1 MSVIRHPLPSALY
14 TAEQSRTLDRLAI
27 EQQGIPGFKLMQ
39 RAAQAAFKALQVRW
53 PKTRRLSV
61 LCGSGNNGGDG
72 LVVAVLARRQGLA
85 VQLLCLAD
93 NVDDYTGRLQGEA
106 LDAYRL
112 ACDEGLRLDP
122 YQPGMALSGEL
133 IVDAML
139 GTGLS
144 GEVRGLYRQ
153 AIEQLNSQPQPVL
166 AVDIP
171 SGLCADSGRVLG
183 AAVVA
188 KLTISFIGLKRGLL
202 THQAVDHVGELLFD
216 DLRVSDQVYQQVP
229 VDLFRTREA
238 ELASLLP
245 ARPRSAHKGH
255 HGRLLVVGGDRG
267 MGGAAIIA
275 SQAAARCG
283 AGLVSLATRPE
294 HLGAALSRCP
304 EVMSHAVNSG
314 QELEPLLGQA
324 ELLVVGPGLGQ
335 SAWSDQLL
343 QQALAC
349 GKPVLL
355 DADALNMLTTTKALQ
370 GLKRDNWILTPHPGE
385 AARLLGVTAAEVQ
398 QDRFAAVKA
407 LQQRYGGTVILK
419 GAGSL
424 ASDGQQ
430 TYLCVAGNPGMA
442 CGGMGD
448 LLSGIVGAL
457 LAQRLAALDAA
468 RLGVYLHARAA
479 DLCVELQ
486 GERGLLA
493 TDLLAWL
500 PRLLNGKEL

>member
-27 EQQGIPGFKLMQ
+27 EQQGVPGFKLMQ
-39 RAAQAAFKALQVRW
+39 RAAQAAFKALQLRW

-72 LVVAVLARRQGLA
+72 LVIAVLAQRQGLA

-93 NVDDYTGRLQGEA
+93 NVDDYAGKLRGEA
-106 LDAYRL
+106 LEAYRL
-112 ACDEGLRLDP
+112 ACDEGVRIDP

-153 AIEQLNSQPQPVL
+153 AIEQLNAQPQPVL

-183 AAVVA
+183 AAVEA
-188 KLTISFIGLKRGLL
+188 QLTVSFIGLKRGLL

-216 DLRVSDQVYQQVP
+216 DLRVSEPVYQQVP
-229 VDLFRTREA
+229 VELFRTLETDLTR
-238 ELASLLP
+238 LLP
-245 ARPRSAHKGH
+245 ARPRSAHKGQ
-255 HGRLLVVGGDRG
+255 HGRLLVIGGDRG

-294 HLGAALSRCP
+294 HLAAALSRCP
-304 EVMSHAVNSG
+304 ELMCHAVDSG
-314 QELEPLLGQA
+314 QTLEPLLAQA
-324 ELLVVGPGLGQ
+324 DLLVVGPGLGQ
-335 SAWSDQLL
+335 SAWADQLL
-343 QQALAC
+343 QQALAS
-349 GKPVLL
+349 GKPLLL
-355 DADALNMLTTTKALQ
+355 DADALNMLATSKALQ
-370 GLKRDNWILTPHPGE
+370 GRKQANWILTPHPGE
-385 AARLLGVTAAEVQ
+385 AARLLGVAVGEVQ
-398 QDRFAAVKA
+398 RDRFAALAA

-424 ASDGQQ
+424 ASDGQR
-430 TYLCVAGNPGMA
+430 TYLCSAGNPGMA

-457 LAQRLAALDAA
+457 WAQGLDALDAA

-479 DLCVELQ
+479 DLCAERQ

-500 PRLLNGKEL
+500 PLLLNGKEQ